1 MQPKHQC
8 LKSRI
13 AAGEVNATEV
23 LLVKKIIDEQREE
36 VFAADSPVPT
46 PTFSKEKAI
55 TSFGNCGRKL
65 LIHLNQ
71 ARNPEFVSNSRSY
84 LTTFSCFSAS
94 PTLLFT
100 V

>member
-8 LKSRI
+8 LRSRI

-36 VFAADSPVPT
+36 VFAADSPVLT

-65 LIHLNQ
+65 LT
-71 ARNPEFVSNSRSY
+71 SDSS
-84 LTTFSCFSAS
+84 SAKLKN
-94 PTLLFT
+94 TCE
-100 V
+100 